1 MAQTASLQ
9 SPHLETQYDDLIED
23 LFARGVTDGLPVVP
37 PTEERVQA
45 MLDAVDRDPRRSL
58 ARSVPTTVRPASKKS
73 PSTRSWPAA
82 MRASFRWLWLRSK
95 PYVKSS
101 LPCTRSTS
109 RPSRPRR

>member
-45 MLDAVDRDPRRSL
+45 MLDAVDRDPQEVL
-58 ARSVPTTVRPASKKS
+58 GAVGPNYGPASVEKVAINAVMAGCH
-73 PSTRSWPAA
+73 PSFFPVVVAA
-82 MRASFRWLWLRSK
+82 VEGHM
-95 PYVKSS
+95 
-101 LPCTRSTS
+101 
-109 RPSRPRR
+109 